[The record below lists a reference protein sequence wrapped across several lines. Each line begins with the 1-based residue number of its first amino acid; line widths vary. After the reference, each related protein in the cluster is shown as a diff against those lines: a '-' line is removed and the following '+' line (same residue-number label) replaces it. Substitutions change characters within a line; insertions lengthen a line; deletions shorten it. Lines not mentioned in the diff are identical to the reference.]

1 MRSLASIAGLGT
13 LLFVA
18 GGYGQT
24 LSEHAAAAAG
34 ATIGTAAGKPVANAL
49 SGIMG
54 QVDNTTAT
62 AAKTGAKAK
71 AMTTTIA
78 PEKRDPAA
86 ETNRAGGPGS
96 FSPGFGGAPGPG
108 DDDAAPQLPRPVARR
123 RAAPVR
129 AVPMPAVASA
139 VGAPAVVAEPVKE
152 PSLEEVASVKLGTT
166 ENDLFAAL
174 GMPES
179 RVIVP
184 DDDGHMRE
192 SCQYWARG
200 RHLGTI
206 RLDNGQVVRVEV
218 RAGN

>member
-13 LLFVA
+13 LLLVA
-18 GGYGQT
+18 GAYGQT

-49 SGIMG
+49 SGILG
-54 QVDNTTAT
+54 QVNDTTAT

-78 PEKRDPAA
+78 PDKRTAGDTAA
-86 ETNRAGGPGS
+86 ETNRAGGPGA

-108 DDDAAPQLPRPVARR
+108 DDDVTQPQLPRPVARR
-123 RAAPVR
+123 RVAPVR
-129 AVPMPAVASA
+129 AVPTPV
-139 VGAPAVVAEPVKE
+139 VAPAVVAEPVKE
-152 PSLEEVASVKLGTT
+152 PSLEEVASVKLGTN
-166 ENDLFAAL
+166 ERDLFAAL

-200 RHLGTI
+200 RQLGTI
-206 RLDNGQVVRVEV
+206 RLDNGQVVRVDV

>member
-13 LLFVA
+13 LLLVA
-18 GGYGQT
+18 GAYGQS

-62 AAKTGAKAK
+62 AAKTGAKAR
-71 AMTTTIA
+71 AATTMIA
-78 PEKRDPAA
+78 PEKRMPGDTAA
-86 ETNRAGGPGS
+86 ETNRAGGPGA
-96 FSPGFGGAPGPG
+96 FSPGFGGVPGPG
-108 DDDAAPQLPRPVARR
+108 DDDVQQPQLPRPVARR
-123 RAAPVR
+123 RVAPVR
-129 AVPMPAVASA
+129 AVPTPV
-139 VGAPAVVAEPVKE
+139 VAPAVVAEPVKE
-152 PSLEEVASVKLGTT
+152 PSLEEVASVKLGTN
-166 ENDLFAAL
+166 ERDLFAAL

-200 RHLGTI
+200 RQLGTI
-206 RLDNGQVVRVEV
+206 RLDNGQVVRVDV

>member
-13 LLFVA
+13 LLLVA
-18 GGYGQT
+18 GAYGQS

-62 AAKTGAKAK
+62 AAKTGAKAR
-71 AMTTTIA
+71 AATTTIA
-78 PEKRDPAA
+78 PEKRDTAA
-86 ETNRAGGPGS
+86 EANRAGGPGA
-96 FSPGFGGAPGPG
+96 FSPGFGGVPGPG
-108 DDDAAPQLPRPVARR
+108 DDAVQQPQLPRPVARR

-129 AVPMPAVASA
+129 AVPTPV
-139 VGAPAVVAEPVKE
+139 VAPAVVAEPVKE
-152 PSLEEVASVKLGTT
+152 PSLEEVASVKLGTN
-166 ENDLFAAL
+166 ERDLFAAL
-174 GMPES
+174 GLPES

-200 RHLGTI
+200 RQLGTI
-206 RLDNGQVVRVEV
+206 RLDNGQVVRVDV

>member
-13 LLFVA
+13 LLLAA

-49 SGIMG
+49 SGILG
-54 QVDNTTAT
+54 QVDETTAT

-78 PEKRDPAA
+78 PEKRMAGDTAA
-86 ETNRAGGPGS
+86 ETNRAGGPGA
-96 FSPGFGGAPGPG
+96 FSPGFGADAGPG
-108 DDDAAPQLPRPVARR
+108 DSDAPQIPLPVARR

-129 AVPMPAVASA
+129 AVPTPVL
-139 VGAPAVVAEPVKE
+139 APVVVAEPVKE
-152 PSLEEVASVKLGTT
+152 PSLEEVASVKLGTN
-166 ENDLFAAL
+166 ERDLFAAL

-200 RHLGTI
+200 RQLGTI
-206 RLDNGQVVRVEV
+206 RLDNGQVVRVDV